1 MRRPGTRARSGFTLA
16 EAAIT
21 IALVAL
27 TLSTVLQILQ
37 GSKFTTAH
45 TRDMRRARDLALT
58 TLGEIESGLWWD
70 FIDSTRSGSY
80 VAQELPDFYFELAV
94 GDEGFYEDD
103 EVDENG
109 RPFDNWAYKR
119 DLELEDYDSEEEEA
133 TEPFE
138 KIRIRVT
145 FPKYGELPNEI
156 VLERWIPWEQVYGE
170 PEVEAE
176 DATSSDDPGADPPST
191 TGSPGSTTGG
201 ADPTGGGR

>member
-1 MRRPGTRARSGFTLA
+1 MPRPLGRRRAGFTLA

-58 TLGEIESGLWWD
+58 TLAEIESGLWWD
-70 FIDSTRSGSY
+70 IIDSTRSGNY
-80 VAQELPDFYFELAV
+80 VAQDLPDFYFELAV
-94 GDEGFYEDD
+94 GDEGFREDQERDD
-103 EVDENG
+103 EG
-109 RPFDNWAYKR
+109 RPFDNWDYKR
-119 DLELEDYDSEEEEA
+119 QLELDSYDSDEEEEA

-170 PEVEAE
+170 PEEEA
-176 DATSSDDPGADPPST
+176 DAEGSAGGT
-191 TGSPGSTTGG
+191 TGAPGSTTGG
-201 ADPTGGGR
+201 GAAGEDG

>member
-1 MRRPGTRARSGFTLA
+1 MRPAPLRSRAGFTLA

-45 TRDMRRARDLALT
+45 TRDLRRARDLALT
-58 TLGEIESGLWWD
+58 TLAEIESGLWWD
-70 FIDSTRSGSY
+70 IIDSTRSGNY
-80 VAQELPDFYFELAV
+80 VAQELPYFYFELAV
-94 GDEGFYEDD
+94 GEEGFYEDEDLD
-103 EVDENG
+103 ESG

-119 DLELEDYDSEEEEA
+119 DLELEDYDSEEDEEA

-145 FPKYGELPNEI
+145 FPKYGELPNELI
-156 VLERWIPWEQVYGE
+156 LERWIPWEQVYGE
-170 PEVEAE
+170 PEEEEGA
-176 DATSSDDPGADPPST
+176 ADDEPGASPPNT
-191 TGSPGSTTGG
+191 TGGPGSTPGSAPG
-201 ADPTGGGR
+201 EASR